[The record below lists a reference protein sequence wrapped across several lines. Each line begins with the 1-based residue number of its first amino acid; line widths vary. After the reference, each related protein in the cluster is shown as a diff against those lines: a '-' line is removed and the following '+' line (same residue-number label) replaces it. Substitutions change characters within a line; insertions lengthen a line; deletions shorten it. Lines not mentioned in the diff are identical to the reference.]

1 MALQSLV
8 VLWDEI
14 LQSGNSFVIWRRC
27 RGASRGGLELK
38 WGFYVL
44 IRIWLIS
51 RQHLWACIFILNLC
65 HWYES
70 IAWRRL
76 ISYNLDIVMLHMYIS
91 LSSGWWSSWVI
102 INYRS
107 PGQVPDQGELGR
119 RSRCRWRWESTSSQ
133 VTSVKSSDKGLQIKD
148 NLHHCCLA
156 SVSTKTWR

>member
-1 MALQSLV
+1 MFHSFLRHFERKYSLSFRLLDGEKSIKKVFEMALQSLV

-14 LQSGNSFVIWRRC
+14 LHSGNSFVIWRRC

-44 IRIWLIS
+44 IRFWLIS

-76 ISYNLDIVMLHMYIS
+76 ISYNLDIVMLHIS
-91 LSSGWWSSWVI
+91 VI
-102 INYRS
+102 WMMI
-107 PGQVPDQGELGR
+107 ELGNNQL
-119 RSRCRWRWESTSSQ
+119 S
-133 VTSVKSSDKGLQIKD
+133 I
-148 NLHHCCLA
+148 
-156 SVSTKTWR
+156 TWTGAWPRGTGAT